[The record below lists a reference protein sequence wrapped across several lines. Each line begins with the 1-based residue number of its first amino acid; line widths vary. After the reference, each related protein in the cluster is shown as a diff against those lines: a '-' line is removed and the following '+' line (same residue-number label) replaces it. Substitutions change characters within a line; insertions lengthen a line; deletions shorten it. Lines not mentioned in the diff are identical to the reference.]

1 MRNEIALCRRCE
13 LHRSRTKAV
22 PGEGNLYSKIVFL
35 GEAPGKSEDEEGR
48 PFVGA
53 AGKLLTKLIESLGLR
68 REEVFITNVVKCRPP
83 GNREPK
89 VEEISTCSYF
99 TDDIIS
105 LINPLLIVTLGNYAG
120 YYIFEMKGGVRWLG
134 VSKMRGKLYRL
145 EILGRERALI
155 PTYHPAAALYN
166 PQVLAVLQKDFTLIK
181 NYLQGFE
188 EGRQGLL
195 KFLRGGSL

>member
-99 TDDIIS
+99 TDAIIS

-134 VSKMRGKLYRL
+134 VSRMRGKLYRFKV
-145 EILGRERALI
+145 LGRERALI

-166 PQVLAVLQKDFTLIK
+166 PQVLAVLQEDFTLIK

-188 EGRQGLL
+188 GGRRGLL